1 MNKRISAAI
10 FAFAL
15 TLVSAPTA
23 LAVTEVPGDAGFTI
37 AGSRTAAGLGIVQI
51 RADENNNATDYERI
65 VGTFY
70 PYGPV
75 KVGEGVRVATGDFN
89 GDGNDELV
97 VATSNGLPVKIYA
110 LNSDG
115 TIGDFVESKSVFG
128 KRGAYVAAGDV
139 NGDGRDELVVGAGIG
154 KPGLVR
160 IFSDTDLDGKVL
172 DNQTDSFTA
181 FSSGFTGGV
190 TVAAGNTTN
199 SLGDEVVMGMASKGQ
214 QVRIRTDADLDR
226 AVSDSP
232 PLETF
237 TNYPSSYKNGVNV
250 AAGPIENAGGNG
262 NEVITAPVA
271 GKRKVVIRTDTNA
284 NGLVSGEASFEQFY
298 AFGSKW
304 AKGVRIA
311 AGDTDHS
318 SFFVEVLTA
327 PGGSSNKQRT
337 RVRDDTADV
346 GAKISDNAPKTQ
358 FKAMPSSVKAAGTWI
373 AFAVVRTSVYTLPG
387 FPVALAENA
396 TTTIQFSVPPS
407 AGRIRD
413 LDVGLNIF
421 HTFNGDLDVTMT
433 HVPSGVS
440 LVLFTDVGGTD
451 EGFVIRLNDEAGTD
465 IGTANNPTDGVIS
478 GTFNPEDAAL
488 LSAFDGID
496 ASGLWRLTVVDDTAA
511 GADVGTLFG
520 WTLFVTN

>member
-1 MNKRISAAI
+1 MKRKISAAV
-10 FAFAL
+10 FAIAV
-15 TLVSAPTA
+15 TVVVAPMA
-23 LAVTEVPGDAGFTI
+23 QAVTEVPGDAGFVI
-37 AGSRTAAGLGIVQI
+37 AGSRTSAGLGIVQI
-51 RADENNNATDYERI
+51 RADENNNSTDYERI
-65 VGTFY
+65 VGTFL
-70 PYGPV
+70 PYGSA
-75 KVGEGVRVATGDFN
+75 KVGEGVRVATGDFD

-97 VATSNGLPVKIYA
+97 VAASNSLPVKVYA
-110 LNSDG
+110 LNADG
-115 TIGDFVESKSVFG
+115 TIGDFIESKSVFG

-160 IFSDTDLDGKVL
+160 IFSDLDLDGKVL

-181 FSSGFTGGV
+181 FTAGFTGGV

-199 SLGDEVVMGMASKGQ
+199 TGGDEVVMGMASKGR
-214 QVRIRTDADLDR
+214 QVRIRTDTDADR
-226 AVSDSP
+226 AVSDQAV
-232 PLETF
+232 LETF
-237 TNYPSSYKNGVNV
+237 SNYPSSFKSGVNV
-250 AAGPIENAGGNG
+250 AAGPIESAGGNG
-262 NEVITAPVA
+262 AEVITAPVA
-271 GKRKVVIRTDTNA
+271 GRRKVVIRTDTNTS
-284 NGLVSGEASFEQFY
+284 GKVSDEASFEQFY

-327 PGGSSNKQRT
+327 PGGSSSAQKT
-337 RVRDDTADV
+337 RVRDDSADV
-346 GAKISDNAPKTQ
+346 GSKISDNAPKTQ
-358 FKAMPSSVKAAGTWI
+358 FKAMPSSVKLPGTWV
-373 AFAVVRTSVYTLPG
+373 AFAVVRTSVYTLSG

-396 TTTIQFSVPPS
+396 TTTIEFSVPAS

-465 IGTANNPTDGVIS
+465 IGTANNPADGVIS
-478 GTFNPEDAAL
+478 GQFNPEDAAL
-488 LSAFDGID
+488 LSAFDGLD